1 MAININM
8 VDKIGGSIENGN
20 WQVFRTQKKFFSNL
34 FFPIFAQQIST
45 IFEEH
50 IKHFNLMKINS

>member
-1 MAININM
+1 MAT
-8 VDKIGGSIENGN
+8 IGVSG
-20 WQVFRTQKKFFSNL
+20 RKKKFFSNL

-50 IKHFNLMKINS
+50 IKHFNLMKINSISNTINH